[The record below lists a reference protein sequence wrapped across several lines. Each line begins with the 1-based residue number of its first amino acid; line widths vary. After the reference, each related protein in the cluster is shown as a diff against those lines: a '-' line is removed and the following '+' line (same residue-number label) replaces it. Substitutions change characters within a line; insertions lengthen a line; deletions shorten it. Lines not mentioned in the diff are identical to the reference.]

1 MGLTAVRSVRAADP
15 DQPTSRHVYFPTP
28 LHRAVLDEAL
38 LGANCQARLVIVL
51 YLSQNSISSTT
62 FFPNCT
68 RELHIIQSYIVFS
81 QVKLVPGL

>member
-1 MGLTAVRSVRAADP
+1 MRSERAADP

-28 LHRAVLDEAL
+28 LNRAVLDEAF

-62 FFPNCT
+62 
-68 RELHIIQSYIVFS
+68 LIQIVPANLILFKVISYFLKS
-81 QVKLVPGL
+81 N